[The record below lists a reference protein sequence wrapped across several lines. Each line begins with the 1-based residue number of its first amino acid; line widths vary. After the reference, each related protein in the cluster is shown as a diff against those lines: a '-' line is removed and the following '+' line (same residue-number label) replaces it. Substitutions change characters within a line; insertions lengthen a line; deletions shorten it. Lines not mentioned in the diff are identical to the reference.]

1 LDCSSGHSIQ
11 AGEAQTRAGFCAEA
25 RIERLIHRA
34 RHRGTAAAMLFV
46 DVNGLKSINDAMTM
60 VPVIEWPLEQSNPA
74 V

>member
-1 LDCSSGHSIQ
+1 
-11 AGEAQTRAGFCAEA
+11 
-25 RIERLIHRA
+25 
-34 RHRGTAAAMLFV
+34 MLFV